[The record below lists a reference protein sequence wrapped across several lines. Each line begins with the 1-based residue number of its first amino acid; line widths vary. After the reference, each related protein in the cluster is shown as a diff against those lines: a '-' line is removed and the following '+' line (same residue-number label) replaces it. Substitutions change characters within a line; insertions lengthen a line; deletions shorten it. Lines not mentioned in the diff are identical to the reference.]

1 MANQQPAADFKIVAR
16 KNPAAELLAL
26 DEQLNR
32 CCSVKRGA
40 DGETLFDGFDLQ
52 HWAVDQ
58 FEAIARKYA
67 EMDNPG
73 EDDGISYIRK
83 DFAEHAPA
91 GVGQIVEFSNGI
103 TEASVVVTLSAP
115 GFMEE

>member
-1 MANQQPAADFKIVAR
+1 MANQQTAADFKIVAR
-16 KNPAAELLAL
+16 KNPAAELGAL
-26 DEQLNR
+26 NEQLNR
-32 CCSVKRGA
+32 CCSVTRGA

-67 EMDNPG
+67 EMENPG

-83 DFAEHAPA
+83 DFAEHAP
-91 GVGQIVEFSNGI
+91 VGEIVEFSNGI

>member
-1 MANQQPAADFKIVAR
+1 MANQKPAADFKIVAR
-16 KNPAAELLAL
+16 KNPAAELSAL
-26 DEQLNR
+26 NEQLNS

-83 DFAEHAPA
+83 DFAADAP
-91 GVGQIVEFSNGI
+91 VGEIVEFNNGI
-103 TEASVVVTLSAP
+103 TEANVVVTLSVP
-115 GFMEE
+115 GFTEE